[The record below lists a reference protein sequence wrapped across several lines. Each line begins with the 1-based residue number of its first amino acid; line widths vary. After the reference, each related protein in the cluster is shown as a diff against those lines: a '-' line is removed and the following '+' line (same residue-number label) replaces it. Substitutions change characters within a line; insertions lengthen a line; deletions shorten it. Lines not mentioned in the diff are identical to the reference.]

1 MQTLERYIQD
11 KYKNNTFWFEEEVQ
25 QGYHLQ
31 RISNVINNK
40 EYLSGKHKI
49 LKRMDSQ
56 WKGEE
61 FITTKLIIQEAKTI
75 LNFHS
80 TYLLGKPVSLNGS
93 GDMVK
98 EFTKVYRK
106 GKYNRIDY
114 KILDNVLKFGDC
126 FEYIYVEGNKIK
138 SKIIKSEDSYPI
150 YSEDTGDYIGFIE
163 HWTSCSN
170 NVNYYNIYYPDRVE
184 CWNNEGGEL
193 QKTNEYINISG
204 LPIHYKNF
212 NDLDD
217 RFGRSE
223 LEDIKPILDQIED
236 ILSKMT
242 DAVYTLSLNPIPV
255 SVGQRIEATI
265 PSEAVGYMIN
275 LDAGSFDFV
284 NATMDYQTIK
294 LLLDVLHK
302 KLETVASIPSV
313 AMGNTNVANV
323 SEVSLSMLYSL
334 SSVKAMMNEQ
344 WLRDGFEDRWEVIR
358 KLLEMQGITF
368 NDDDYVD
375 VEFNYSKP
383 VNSEELLN
391 NLKTQWEMGAI
402 SLQTIIEK
410 SNLTQDV
417 QAELERLEK
426 QRAKGTL
433 KQDTLN
439 KGIE

>member
-1 MQTLERYIQD
+1 MQTLERYVQD
-11 KYKNNTFWFEEEVQ
+11 KYANNLFWFEEEVE
-25 QGYHLQ
+25 QGHHLQ
-31 RISNVINNK
+31 RISNVLNNK

-93 GDMVK
+93 SNMVK

-106 GKYNRIDY
+106 GKYNRTDY

-138 SKIIKSEDSYPI
+138 SKIIKSEDSYPV
-150 YSEDTGDYIGFIE
+150 YSENDGSYIGFIE

-170 NVNYYNIYYPDRVE
+170 NVSYYNIYSFDKVE

-193 QKTNEYINISG
+193 QKVNEYINISG

-217 RFGRSE
+217 KFGRSE

-242 DAVYTLSLNPIPV
+242 DAVYTLSLNPLGV
-255 SVGQRIEATI
+255 SVGQRIEGTI
-265 PSEAVGYMIN
+265 PAEAVGYSLS

-284 NATMDYQTIK
+284 NATMDYSTIK
-294 LLLDVLHK
+294 LLLDTLHK

-358 KLLEMQGITF
+358 KLLEMQGVVF
-368 NDDDYVD
+368 DSDDYID

-417 QAELERLEK
+417 QAELQRLEN
-426 QRAKGTL
+426 KGVL
-433 KQDTLN
+433 KQDN
-439 KGIE
+439 GIESK

>member
-1 MQTLERYIQD
+1 MQTLETYIQD
-11 KYKNNTFWFEEEVQ
+11 KYKNNIFWFEEEVQ
-25 QGYHLQ
+25 EGHHLQ

-106 GKYNRIDY
+106 GKYNRVDY

-170 NVNYYNIYYPDRVE
+170 NVSYYNIYSFDKVE

-193 QKTNEYINISG
+193 QKVNEYINISG
-204 LPIHYKNF
+204 LPIHYHNF
-212 NDLDD
+212 NNIDD

-255 SVGQRIEATI
+255 SVGQRIEGTI

-275 LDAGSFDFV
+275 LDAGDFSFKS
-284 NATMDYQTIK
+284 ATMDYSTIK
-294 LLLDVLHK
+294 LLLDTLHK

-368 NDDDYVD
+368 DDNDYID

-383 VNSEELLN
+383 INNEELLN

-410 SNLTQDV
+410 SNLTTDV

-426 QRAKGTL
+426 Q
-433 KQDTLN
+433 N
-439 KGIE
+439 KEI

>member
-1 MQTLERYIQD
+1 MQTLEKYIQD
-11 KYKNNTFWFEEEVQ
+11 KYANNIFWFEEEVQ

-31 RISNVINNK
+31 RISNVLNNK
-40 EYLSGKHKI
+40 KYLNGKHKI
-49 LKRMDSQ
+49 LKREDSK

-61 FITTKLIIQEAKTI
+61 FITTKLVLQEAKTI
-75 LNFHS
+75 LNFHA
-80 TYLLGKPVSLNGS
+80 TYLLGKPISLNGS
-93 GDMVK
+93 SDMVK

-106 GKYNRIDY
+106 GKYNRTDY
-114 KILDNVLKFGDC
+114 KILDNVLKFGDT
-126 FEYIYVEGNKIK
+126 FEYIYIEGDRIK
-138 SKIIKSEDSYPI
+138 SKIIKSEDSYPV
-150 YSEDTGDYIGFIE
+150 YSEDTGEYIGFIE

-170 NVNYYNIYYPDRVE
+170 NVSYYNIYYPDRVE
-184 CWNNEGGEL
+184 VWNNEGGEL
-193 QKTNEYINISG
+193 QKVNEYINISG

-212 NDLDD
+212 ND

-255 SVGQRIEATI
+255 SIGQRIEGTI
-265 PSEAVGYMIN
+265 PSEAVGYSLN
-275 LDAGSFDFV
+275 LDVGSFSFV
-284 NATMDYQTIK
+284 NAEMDYNTIK
-294 LLLDVLHK
+294 LLLDTLHK

-313 AMGNTNVANV
+313 ATGNTNVANV

-344 WLRDGFEDRWEVIR
+344 WLRNGFEDRWEVIR
-358 KLLEMQGITF
+358 QLLEMQGKKF

-383 VNSEELLN
+383 VNSEELLK
-391 NLKTQWEMGAI
+391 NLRNQWEMGAI

-410 SNLTQDV
+410 SNLTTDV
-417 QAELERLEK
+417 QAELERLEE
-426 QRAKGTL
+426 QGAKST
-433 KQDTLN
+433 KDN
-439 KGIE
+439 YNFMSKSV